1 MRSDL
6 IRRALGA
13 RIVFL
18 QSSIRTNR
26 FFSLLNLGFNNM
38 NNQALISAP
47 ALGGVV
53 KERFL
58 PEPVV
63 RRGSSFGSERRFQ
76 AHILQNRS
84 AGTWVESI
92 VTASVLGTGEMFRE
106 RDDG

>member
-26 FFSLLNLGFNNM
+26 FSPLLNLGFNNM

-63 RRGSSFGSERRFQ
+63 RRGSSFGSRRTF
-76 AHILQNRS
+76 LQNRS

-92 VTASVLGTGEMFRE
+92 VTASLLGTGEMFRE